1 MMRMMVW
8 NWGMQRMWKASAVR
22 CCHLYLQCMLPRCL
36 CCHRRDRITPFR
48 PAYFV
53 TQWTIEGWTSLHI
66 SCSIQHLFSL
76 FQVVHFVWYALPVA
90 WYGIIGMQHC
100 NPPLQYSAL
109 RQTVTAHCIIVA
121 TMNNGHWLKYPAM
134 WCCTWTSYFCPP
146 MHCRKCTL

>member
-36 CCHRRDRITPFR
+36 CCHRRGKITPFR

-100 NPPLQYSAL
+100 NPALQYCTASNCNSTLYNSRHNEQWTLIEVHCYVMLHMHFMFLPSNAL
-109 RQTVTAHCIIVA
+109 
-121 TMNNGHWLKYPAM
+121 
-134 WCCTWTSYFCPP
+134 
-146 MHCRKCTL
+146 